1 MHEIELVVARHE
13 ESLQWLRRVPR
24 TVRVTV
30 YDKGGGAPDAL
41 PLPNIGREAHTYL
54 HHLVERYDTLAPW
67 TVFCQGRPFDH
78 VPDFH
83 RRLRRLAREP
93 PPGEG
98 FAWWGFVIDRDDRAG
113 SRLFRNWSKNEDG
126 RPLELGGF
134 WAELWNEPCPES
146 FTFFL
151 GAHFAVSATLVRRQP
166 RSFYE
171 QARTLSATFP
181 DAAHCFERCWDRV
194 FGVDGIP
201 PGWREKPLPLHLRPI
216 RRLGITW
223 EMVPPEARPFG

>member
-1 MHEIELVVARHE
+1 MHDIELVVARHE
-13 ESLQWLRRVPR
+13 EDLAWLRRVPR
-24 TVRVTV
+24 GVKVTV
-30 YDKGGGAPDAL
+30 YEKGAGAPNAV

-54 HHLVERYDTLAPW
+54 HHLVERYDTLAAW

-83 RRLRRLAREP
+83 RKLRKLTAVAP
-93 PPGEG
+93 NEG
-98 FAWWGFVIDRDDRAG
+98 FEWWGFVIDQDDRIG
-113 SRLFRNWSKNEDG
+113 SRLFMDWSKNTD
-126 RPLELGGF
+126 RRRLDMATF
-134 WAELWNEPCPES
+134 WAALWSEPCPEA

-151 GAHFAVSATLVRRQP
+151 GAHFGVSAALARRQP

-171 QARTLSATFP
+171 QARQISATMP

-194 FGVDGIP
+194 FGVNGIP
-201 PGWREKPLPLHLRPI
+201 PAWRRKPLPLYLRPV

-223 EMVPPEARPFG
+223 EMVPPEARPFS